1 MIHTEIDAFLRFVCF
16 WRKRKVNNIIVFL
29 LLCPSSLLFL
39 IIFFSRLKEMHE
51 LVDTTEKAA
60 QVINL
65 L

>member
-1 MIHTEIDAFLRFVCF
+1 MIHIVNDAFLRFVCF
-16 WRKRKVNNIIVFL
+16 WRERKVNNIIVFL
-29 LLCPSSLLFL
+29 SLCPSSLLFL
-39 IIFFSRLKEMHE
+39 IFFFSRLKEMHE